1 MSKHAAAGEVE
12 VASADAVAE
21 RGAPELDT
29 PTELPLEGQD
39 ISGSVQTPSGKKHTP
54 DTQPGPNTPRTT
66 SPESDATVINTEPA
80 KPLTRASTERL
91 SGRVLVP
98 ASSPFVTKALVN
110 AGAKVQTQDEIDDVE
125 PADELIDGHKES
137 DPIEPEPNEPSI
149 DLAAPHPSIDPISRE
164 LRRHA
169 SRKTLNPSPDSEEQ
183 SSRRSGRLANRRSS
197 VATPAMARQASLSL
211 KKSAAKDHEP
221 TQNEIA
227 ESSQEK
233 PARKQ
238 VGKGRKPAR
247 QTTQRS
253 TNPENET
260 PRPVAQDNGSARAPN
275 PSLSEWT
282 TLPPLSETQTSATD
296 QLRTSTSGP
305 VRPLLP
311 TGGDV
316 SRSADIGENTPM
328 PIRRGVTFAS
338 QGKGG
343 GQPLFLPGSSQTP
356 RTQTARSPSPS
367 ESEAENVASVLSRK
381 TPASSTPGGGTF
393 RSLSLLAS
401 QDILFT
407 KSRAANITFNETP
420 SLKVK
425 RPDLEG
431 DNDEDDEESSSSGD
445 DTSGEVPRSHIPKD
459 RRAGATPRKKG
470 SRLSSLAKLE
480 RRN

>member
-1 MSKHAAAGEVE
+1 MSKHAAAGDVE
-12 VASADAVAE
+12 VASADAVAA
-21 RGAPELDT
+21 RGASELDT
-29 PTELPLEGQD
+29 PKGLPLEGQRQD
-39 ISGSVQTPSGKKHTP
+39 ISVSVQNPSGKKHTS
-54 DTQPGPNTPRTT
+54 DTQHDPNTPRTT
-66 SPESDATVINTEPA
+66 SPESDATAINTEPV
-80 KPLTRASTERL
+80 KPPMRASTERL

-110 AGAKVQTQDEIDDVE
+110 AGAKVQTQDEIEDVE
-125 PADELIDGHKES
+125 PADESIDGHKES

-164 LRRHA
+164 PHRHA
-169 SRKTLNPSPDSEEQ
+169 SRTTLNHSPDSEGQ
-183 SSRRSGRLANRRSS
+183 PSRRSGRLANRRSS
-197 VATPAMARQASLSL
+197 ITTPAIRRPF
-211 KKSAAKDHEP
+211 KKSAAKDHEL

-253 TNPENET
+253 VNLENET
-260 PRPVAQDNGSARAPN
+260 PRSVAQEDGSARAPS
-275 PSLSEWT
+275 PFLSEWT
-282 TLPPLSETQTSATD
+282 TLPPPSETQKSATD

-305 VRPLLP
+305 LRPLSP
-311 TGGDV
+311 IGDDV
-316 SRSADIGENTPM
+316 SRSADIGEATPM

-367 ESEAENVASVLSRK
+367 ESEAENVASALPRK
-381 TPASSTPGGGTF
+381 TPARSTPGSGTF

-407 KSRAANITFNETP
+407 KSRVAKIAFKDTP

-431 DNDEDDEESSSSGD
+431 ANDEDDEESSSSGD
-445 DTSGEVPRSHIPKD
+445 DTGDEVPRSHIPKN
-459 RRAGATPRKKG
+459 RRAGATTRRKG
-470 SRLSSLAKLE
+470 HRLSLLAKLE
-480 RRN
+480 RPN